1 MTPENFIK
9 SLKEH
14 TPVNTADIKKKKYS
28 FSLIHLDLA
37 PTAGFPTVHFLC
49 ERPETEGQEY
59 DDVYIRMSLTPII
72 GIEKATVN
80 GLSYVIAVLSPDVI
94 PGPLV
99 ALIASSLL
107 ETFQCAHIKPQ
118 NDVPDDNEHTRLVF
132 RLSIE
137 RKPEYMDGVYVHSVI
152 ATVEV
157 EDSAYNRAKE
167 LVQKQLTALER
178 NK

>member
-9 SLKEH
+9 SLKDH
-14 TPVNTADIKKKKYS
+14 KPVSTAEIESKKYS

-49 ERPETEGQEY
+49 EQPGADRLEF
-59 DDVYIRMSLTPII
+59 DDVYVRMSLTPVI

-94 PGPLV
+94 AGSIV

-107 ETFQCAHIKPQ
+107 ETFACAHLKPQ
-118 NDVPDDNEHTRLVF
+118 NDMPDDDEHTRLIF
-132 RLSIE
+132 RLSVE
-137 RKPEYMDGVYVHSVI
+137 RKPEYLDGVYVHSVI